1 MAKLKNIISTFIV
14 STMYKKII
22 SSSRTA
28 TVKIAAI
35 AMIITSCVASTY
47 AQDTEQTIPTRA
59 QVAPVYS
66 KTTNANCFLVGNTNT
81 QYDLEEGKFI
91 NENDE
96 KYGQLKHIVNKPGG
110 DYIYYDGINGTTGN
124 TFSVTNVNY
133 ADFCIEIFDECG
145 TIKIEDARLNWGGR
159 IAADDI
165 ASMPQNV
172 YIKITDQDGQ
182 SLTTGNAALNNYIR
196 VNSNPIFKESSQSSF
211 HKGFYI
217 CHKEIKDIIQALI
230 DESNLS
236 AGAHSFRMYVANI
249 PVKLKADNNDD
260 KAGYYSGWSFSLVY
274 QHPLLSK
281 RSIMVYQS
289 DLFGEANEVGQ
300 TAEPIYADLLFGNSN
315 QYSISDTITFAMSV
329 FGGMANQADEYIVV
343 NRDTNIVS
351 KIGYEDRDHKFY
363 GNSPL
368 RIPFFSENPS
378 QKNAA
383 TINSGILRGMI
394 NYQYKTQ
401 GCDVTQFL
409 KSVRGYDLQKTTLDP
424 GNFKYIKQNG
434 KSFNLCITPSQE
446 MHFFTNA
453 LLYIGVPDAP
463 EAALPMEVDKTD
475 IQPDEDFKVTLYVKT
490 GDNKNGLTNINVRVP
505 ISEYVDSIVNC
516 NISFHKDVQSTSNG
530 THSNNCNPS
539 ISTITDITKSTKG
552 SNTSV
557 SSWNDNNNDK
567 FMKEAIPFMNSYL
580 EKIDKIN
587 DNYATTKPSVVKT
600 REIVFEF
607 DKLVIPSQLKDANA
621 ITITLTLH
629 SKKEDDPVY
638 NKKTYL
644 GERPQVIPQAELD
657 LTDNVTKDTSV
668 FESSYDPNI
677 DWREYRCELNG
688 SGDGDGGGGGGGGG
702 GNCAGLNGDKAT
714 GSGIYKKNKT
724 KMVEIN
730 INAEGDCRETPD
742 TIKIHFCDEVT
753 ITPQAIKVQLAK
765 LEFDLDSIIKVDSC
779 IWERA
784 KRDMLVDFSSKHGV
798 NRALL
803 EQLLSNYDNP
813 IQLIDTTQAWQQF
826 FNCQTPLDAED
837 VDSIVNMK
845 KDFSDI
851 YVLFKGNQKDD
862 TLSSNVYEKSEF
874 ISLRDESKLEETFT
888 ISDDDTLYVYYKSPW
903 KGNGNSCSEFMPI
916 CFIKD
921 RLGDPIF
928 VYDNDTIA
936 KNDTIYSCLGN
947 ELSHLKI
954 TKYFEDYNLYA
965 TIIDTIG
972 DPENVVFNDLIDK
985 TYSKV
990 VDWNIQK
997 TGKINTNIPGTRT
1010 LIFKQKDLANS
1021 CLDDGDT
1028 LFIKVLDLKIDE
1040 TPDLSE
1046 NTELSFCRSTKVE
1059 DSIPLKVTKD
1069 AAHQDY
1075 QVFWY
1080 EVTKTEDE
1088 VVRTK
1093 IGEGDEIKIGRDSI
1107 FSSPS
1112 ITIRYE
1118 ATYFKDHCESNPSPI
1133 DITLYKSADSILT
1146 DTMVICQYYKLKEDE
1161 VLGQLKDWNPGRK
1174 YTTDSLVF
1182 YPYYDIIAGDIQKNM
1197 EEAIKGDSVLL
1208 ARLLKGM
1215 DTESGCAT
1223 NGFRFVQFVVRGI
1236 TDKGCFGEPS
1246 LVTVKINCHDKTTP
1260 KFKGDEHFIRYC
1272 TGDTP
1277 KQNFNDFLAEPA
1289 EYESGYKWVWLP
1301 ITDSLNLPQNKYKS
1315 TAYESAISG
1324 GNPATNTIIANTN
1337 QYIVVRIDS
1346 NSCVSQKDS
1355 FKIIVADAITSYA
1368 MIGDTTTVINTNEP
1382 DFALNYCKGDNPYSS
1397 KQLPAVGYP
1406 SRDYIMEWY
1415 NKDFQTDDCDTLSKY
1430 KKNRLAHTIDIDFNQ
1445 VDTIYYCM
1453 RQSTNMGCK
1462 GPWLNVTI
1470 IVHDNVKERPD
1481 IDTVKMCE
1489 GDFAQKFKIHPS
1501 SDPNLMLYLYGEDK
1515 TTEVLESEMV
1525 VDTIPGKYL
1534 FSENKSLYYAQYKN
1548 KVTQCYGEMIG
1559 TNAIINPKPHLPQ
1572 MNEDTTVYLCA
1583 NGDTVNL
1590 GKRVEAAIDP
1600 SDYDTR
1606 IVWTPND
1613 TVITNGDIS
1622 SLYKFYQQDSVT
1634 LCAGDPIEI
1643 TVKVSNTIKYTPFGT
1658 KRFCY
1663 GESISIRDTV
1673 NRLLRHN
1680 DNVIAKSGLKY
1691 NVYLLN
1697 GDSRGIEIT
1706 QNVKSSKS
1714 RHESDTTRYLI
1725 NIYDEVSGC
1734 EKRDTATIIFHALPD
1749 AKVVEKIEACQ
1760 DVAITLPTPTN
1771 QDFNYIWKR
1780 SAGDKIEGVPTLLA
1794 LSADE
1799 TITLTEENKLTG
1811 CQDTFEVKVT
1821 VFPTPANALVR
1832 DTVFCQS
1839 TSSKEVKAEIRT
1851 SDDAYNKETSNFS
1864 LLWFNSAMESVENP
1878 LDMDTITMNE
1888 LSQALNYTVRQ
1899 RNNITQCFRDTTIT
1913 VTLKKSPVL
1922 AMPDLKAVCEPDTI
1936 SFVQQ
1941 VNKYLSENIAS
1952 TNLANLTGVQFK
1964 YGKIIN
1970 GSLSALT
1977 KEQAEEI
1984 TYTSDID
1991 SVLYTY
1997 TLTDVDNVCSASD
2010 SVFITINKKPL
2021 VPVIE
2026 SGLDTI
2032 YFCQDDAPIRIG
2044 AEDKNEEKYPTAI
2057 YWGDYKS
2064 TNKSDSLTITARAG
2078 NYTAFTKNEKTGCVS
2093 DLDTIHAVISY
2104 PIDFIKIAPQHLCFR
2119 DSLDL
2124 YGMVEKQVAQNK
2136 KNSKSDLR
2144 FNIYRMSGNVSL
2156 PTPIVK
2162 KVGSNKA
2169 INENDTTRYAIEIKD
2184 YVSGCEFHDT
2194 ATVIFHGLP
2203 VIDKIQDIVVC
2214 QYQDTALPTPDKG
2227 YMYEWF
2233 RASNN
2238 MLINDPSHFNTDIKE
2253 YLYLKATEQFEEH
2266 QLSCYDS
2273 LNVYMDVQ
2281 TIPTSAIVA
2290 SDTFCQFSG
2299 EQLIKAE
2306 IKESQDNPRNDLSI
2320 QWIDEEG
2327 NTVPN
2332 PINTDEVEV
2341 NGKSRALKYT
2351 IRQYNKITGCYKDT
2365 IVPFVVNKG
2374 LDLQMEDL
2382 KAVCQPEVIDFRG
2395 KVLDYLTTA
2404 NTNIS
2409 NVGNCDI
2416 TFGKIVNL
2424 SESALTDEEASNIAY
2439 TEGIDSMLYVYHVK
2453 DNVCESADSVY
2464 VTINRKPATPVIE
2477 EGIDTIYFCASNQ
2490 EMRLVAKQ
2498 ENDKRNTKIFWGDY
2512 NSTTYGDTLAI
2523 SGHTPVAKYTAFSKN
2538 ILSRCTSGF
2547 DTIIAVV
2554 KETIKV
2560 EPIGEEGTIVKC
2572 EGEVIDLYELAYNSF
2587 KFNKAPNSSIK
2598 FSATENGY
2606 PISEDELRNISRT
2619 SQDTS
2624 HYLFT
2629 VEDDVTGCDA
2639 TNRLTLI
2646 YHKNPTFAIEGT
2658 TILCEGEN
2666 IELKATGE
2674 QRPVSFAW
2682 MFEESPTVVNTTDAF
2697 LYRNITHDTTVV
2709 LIEKLSGTLCADTVS
2724 QFIKVNVAPTQL
2736 ADTAIAM
2743 CQDTAAKK
2751 NELINMN
2758 RSNDEIQGY
2767 LIKWYDDNDTPLSET
2782 ESIEVDK
2789 RNAATFKYQ
2798 VETINKNTGCVSQRS
2813 NVVVTINPQIT
2824 IGLDQPDTICQP
2836 FTYDLAGN
2844 LAATISGGTRP
2855 TYVNTTLNGTEIT
2868 NDDAIAESG
2877 LYTVHYTDDNQCDA
2891 AKTISIQFF
2900 EQPGTPQL
2908 IGDTI
2913 VCQGSPTVKLTA
2925 KRVGANSVN
2934 QTFEWRSAA
2943 ETTVSDTLYLN
2954 TKDYGKTPY
2963 TLRAVDKK
2971 SQCFSEPIKFNF
2983 DIRES
2988 IGFSP
2993 IGLLEGCYGTTIDL
3007 AEKLKGAH
3015 SGSDEEKTLSYFFLT
3030 EANSLNAIDTPESI
3044 AQSGR
3049 YVVKASETESGCA
3062 RQDTVE
3068 VLFHDSLAI
3077 TTEGTTVICQ
3087 GEEINDL
3094 KALNADDYLWIRA
3107 NGTHSNGAQFPF
3119 ATSVQQSERFQ
3130 IIGEKKVGS
3139 LFCKDSIYLDIT
3151 VNSIPAILPDTNIFL
3166 CQDTAGTPQSIARN
3180 VVAQENE
3187 KLMLIWKDAAGDTL
3201 FNGTDKATSPVTE
3214 EGTTH
3219 YFVSQVNK
3227 ETQCTNK
3234 AAEVVVNVLPQINIH
3249 FEDTTTCVPNSIS
3262 LSNIASTAATAG
3274 KYTDDITVIAY
3285 ELMNNGNATDVSDQA
3300 DALTQE
3306 GTYRVRYQ
3314 YESNGV
3320 TCQSENAIQLHFNKQ
3335 PIRPAIA
3342 DQNFC
3347 QKSGDHELV
3356 GKVNS
3361 THVRLLWEDLS
3372 VYPAK
3377 VDTNT
3382 ATVSTDIATQKMFLI
3397 RQIQDLSGCVSEAD
3411 TAMITIYPAIESIDK
3426 DTAICFGEAV
3436 DLNQFAKGSYLGGTP
3451 KYSVSFKNADG
3462 QNFTAD
3468 HVTKSN
3474 TYFAFYAD
3482 SANVCRDTATFKIEV
3497 DQPIELSIEGTG
3509 FACTDQT
3516 VTLSVSG
3523 AEQYE
3528 WSNGEKGDQISV
3540 TSEES
3545 AIKQYTVEGR
3555 RLFHDI
3561 YCAADTTVSIEFRNA
3576 VTPRVLTFDTCAG
3589 NPVTIQ
3595 DVILKNQVAET
3606 VDTIWNRTDDI
3617 RYSNLQQNLGKT
3629 GSYEIAVHNDEGCH
3643 AHHTL
3648 AVKMH
3653 QVDNLKVDRQAST
3666 YCYGSLANF
3675 SVSGENARS
3684 FEWNNLNDG
3693 TIKEGARYDEP
3704 ITGNTDFM
3712 LIATEK
3718 ELGCQDTV
3726 RFSVEAY
3733 PKKNII
3739 ITGNPNSCRDSII
3752 TLSVESAL
3760 TDIQWNFGDSI
3771 VKERTIHF
3779 VAEESKK
3786 LLVSGIDENG
3796 CPTEESILTDVV
3808 YLDDPTILFDLI
3820 EDSEY
3825 ALSDDVNEI
3834 ELRESNIQSGSEKIT
3849 YTWNFGDG
3857 RSWKEVGS
3865 NYVTHSY
3872 NDTIIRSRRDIPVN
3886 LVVEHEYGC
3895 KKSANTILKIDPFI
3909 FVPNTMIADGEYVFM
3924 ENYDLQIFDRVG
3936 TLIYQ
3941 GRGWD
3946 GTYKGMPA
3954 SEDTYFYALT
3964 YYEKGEKII
3973 KTGFITLVRP

>member
-1 MAKLKNIISTFIV
+1 M
-14 STMYKKII
+14 KKISLLFI
-22 SSSRTA
+22 C
-28 TVKIAAI
+28 ILL
-35 AMIITSCVASTY
+35 ASFNLTF
-47 AQDTEQTIPTRA
+47 AQFKLTDIN
-59 QVAPVYS
+59 PVYS
-66 KTTNANCFLVGNTNT
+66 GTINANCFLIGNTNT
-81 QYDLEEGKFI
+81 QLLDLVGKTTDDITQEIEYEGELSPI
-91 NENDE
+91 TNN
-96 KYGQLKHIVNKPGG
+96 PTRT
-110 DYIYYDGINGTTGN
+110 DGITIENCN
-124 TFSVTNVNY
+124 F
-133 ADFCIEIFDECG
+133 ADFCINIPQECG
-145 TIKIEDARLNWGGR
+145 LGTIEDARITWGGR
-159 IAADDI
+159 VEK
-165 ASMPQNV
+165 PLTQEYV
-172 YIKITDQDGQ
+172 YIKITDDK
-182 SLTTGNAALNNYIR
+182 GNDLPLSNSAL
-196 VNSNPIFKESSQSSF
+196 SSF
-211 HKGFYI
+211 MKIEGDADTQDPKKSPQNDGFYAI
-217 CHKEIKDIIQALI
+217 HKAITDTINSIIQDPGFPGNGNYRI
-230 DESNLS
+230 
-236 AGAHSFRMYVANI
+236 YVANI
-249 PVKLKADNNDD
+249 PVKLSRRPNVGED
-260 KAGYYSGWSFSLVY
+260 AGQFCGWNFSLVY
-274 QHPLLSK
+274 KHPLLPR
-281 RSIMVYQS
+281 RSIMVYNTF
-289 DLFGEANEVGQ
+289 LFQESTSAGN
-300 TAEPIYADLLFGNSN
+300 TPDPIFASFRFGNCIP
-315 QYSISDTITFAMSV
+315 YTMDDTISFAYSAL
-329 FGGMANQADEYIVV
+329 GGMFLQTSDCMRL
-343 NRDTNIVS
+343 NRDKDMMSSMPNDKKYYGKAS
-351 KIGYEDRDHKFY
+351 KI
-363 GNSPL
+363 
-368 RIPFFSENPS
+368 PFNDVAIAENAPTVDENPF
-378 QKNAA
+378 
-383 TINSGILRGMI
+383 RCMI
-394 NYQYKTQ
+394 NYLYQSESCLIQAYNPYA
-401 GCDVTQFL
+401 
-409 KSVRGYDLQKTTLDP
+409 RGFDLTKTTLAP
-424 GNFKYIKQNG
+424 ISSSPFNYIARNGND
-434 KSFNLCITPSQE
+434 FNVTIIPTQE
-446 MHFFTNA
+446 YHYFTNA
-453 LLYIGVPDAP
+453 LIYIGAPDAP

-475 IQPDEDFKVTLYVKT
+475 IQPNEDFKVTLYVKT
-490 GDNKNGLTNINVRVP
+490 GNNKNGLTNINVRVP
-505 ISEYVDSIVNC
+505 ISEYVDSIVSC
-516 NISFHKDVQSTSNG
+516 DIQFHSAVQSTSNG
-530 THSNNCNPS
+530 TKSD
-539 ISTITDITKSTKG
+539 ISYPTITTMLNTTKNQRKSDTKVRDW
-552 SNTSV
+552 NTT
-557 SSWNDNNNDK
+557 NNNK
-567 FMKEAIPFMNSYL
+567 FMKTALPSVNSYL
-580 EKIDKIN
+580 ESVDKIN
-587 DNYATTKPSVVKT
+587 DNYATTKPSVIKT

-607 DKLVIPSQLKDANA
+607 ENLVIPKQIKDTNA
-621 ITITLTLH
+621 ITITLVLH
-629 SKKEDDPVY
+629 SKRADDPIY
-638 NKKTYL
+638 DKKTYI
-644 GERPQVIPQAELD
+644 GGTPQVIPQAELD
-657 LTDNVTKDTSV
+657 LTDNVTRDTSI
-668 FESSYDPNI
+668 FESSYEKNI
-677 DWREYRCELNG
+677 NWKNYRCELNG
-688 SGDGDGGGGGGGGG
+688 DGNGGGGGGGGGG
-702 GNCAGLNGDKAT
+702 GNCAGLNGDHAT
-714 GSGIYKKNKT
+714 GSGIYKKNET
-724 KMVEIN
+724 QMVEIN
-730 INAEGDCRETPD
+730 INAKSDCRETPD
-742 TIKIHFCDEVT
+742 TIKIHFCDEIT
-753 ITPQAIKVQLAK
+753 ITPQAIKAQLSR

-784 KRDMLVDFSSKHGV
+784 KRDMLVDFSSRHGV

-813 IQLIDTTQAWQQF
+813 IQMIDTTQAWQQF
-826 FNCQTPLDAED
+826 FNCQTPLDAKD

-851 YVLFKGNQKDD
+851 YVLFKGNGKDD

-972 DPENVVFNDLIDK
+972 GTENVVDDLIDK
-985 TYSKV
+985 TYTKV

-1028 LFIKVLDLKIDE
+1028 LFVKVLDLKIDE

-1046 NTELSFCRSTKVE
+1046 NTELAFCRSTKVE

-1093 IGEGDEIKIGRDSI
+1093 IGEGDEVKIGRDSL

-1118 ATYFKDHCESNPSPI
+1118 ATYFKDHCESNPSQI
-1133 DITLYKSADSILT
+1133 DITLYKSADTILT
-1146 DTMVICQYYKLKEDE
+1146 DTMTICQYYKLKEDE

-1182 YPYYDIIAGDIQKNM
+1182 YPYYDVIAGDIQKNM
-1197 EEAIKGDSVLL
+1197 EEATKGDSILL
-1208 ARLLKGM
+1208 ERLLKGM

-1277 KQNFNDFLAEPA
+1277 KTNFNDFLEEPA

-1301 ITDSLNLPQNKYKS
+1301 IADSLSLPQNKYKS

-1324 GNPATNTIIANTN
+1324 GNPATNTVIANTN
-1337 QYIVVRIDS
+1337 QYVVVRIDS
-1346 NSCVSQKDS
+1346 NSCVSQIDS

-1397 KQLPAVGYP
+1397 KRLPVVGYP

-1445 VDTIYYCM
+1445 VDTLFYCM

-1489 GDFAQKFKIHPS
+1489 GEFAQKFNIHPT

-1525 VDTIPGKYL
+1525 VDTTPGKYL

-1559 TNAIINPKPHLPQ
+1559 TNAIVNPKPHLPQ

-1583 NGDTVNL
+1583 IGDTVNL
-1590 GKRVEAAIDP
+1590 TQKIEAAID
-1600 SDYDTR
+1600 SRDFGTR
-1606 IVWTPND
+1606 IEWTPND
-1613 TVITNGDIS
+1613 TVITKKDIS
-1622 SLYKFYQQDSVT
+1622 ASYYVFQRDSIT

-1658 KRFCY
+1658 KSFCY
-1663 GESISIRDTV
+1663 GESVSIRDTV

-1680 DNVIAKSGLKY
+1680 DNVIAKNGLKY

-1697 GDSRGIEIT
+1697 GNSRGIEIT
-1706 QNVKSSKS
+1706 KNVKSSKS

-1749 AKVVEKIEACQ
+1749 EKVVEKIEACQ

-1771 QDFNYIWKR
+1771 QDFNYVWKR
-1780 SAGDKIEGVPTLLA
+1780 SAGDKIEGIPTLLT
-1794 LSADE
+1794 LSTDE

-1811 CQDTFEVKVT
+1811 CQDTFKVKVT

-1839 TSSKEVKAEIRT
+1839 TPFKEVKAEIRT

-1878 LDMDTITMNE
+1878 LDMDTITMSE
-1888 LSQALNYTVRQ
+1888 LSQALSYTVRQ

-1941 VNKYLSENIAS
+1941 INKYLSENIAS
-1952 TNLANLTGVQFK
+1952 TNLANLTGIQFK

-1997 TLTDVDNVCSASD
+1997 TITDVDNVCSASD

-2021 VPVIE
+2021 VPIIE
-2026 SGLDTI
+2026 SGIDTI
-2032 YFCQDDAPIRIG
+2032 YFCQDDAPIAIG
-2044 AEDKNEEKYPTAI
+2044 AEDVNEKRYPTRI

-2064 TNKSDSLTITARAG
+2064 TQASDSLTISEHKG
-2078 NYTAFTKNEKTGCVS
+2078 NYMAFAKNEATGCVS

-2104 PIDFIKIAPQHLCFR
+2104 PIEFTKIVPQHLCYR

-2144 FNIYRMSGNVSL
+2144 FTIFRMSGNVSL

-2233 RASNN
+2233 RASND

-2266 QLSCYDS
+2266 RLSCYDS

-2281 TIPTSAIVA
+2281 TIPTSAGVA

-2299 EQLIKAE
+2299 EHLIKAE
-2306 IKESQDNPRNDLSI
+2306 IRESLDNPRNDLSI
-2320 QWIDEEG
+2320 QWIDEAG
-2327 NTVPN
+2327 NVVPN

-2341 NGKSRALKYT
+2341 SGKSRALKYT

-2416 TFGKIVNL
+2416 SFGKIVNL

-2464 VTINRKPATPVIE
+2464 VTINKKPTTPVIE
-2477 EGIDTIYFCASNQ
+2477 AGIDTIYFCASNQ
-2490 EMRLVAKQ
+2490 EMQLVATQ

-2538 ILSRCTSGF
+2538 ILTGCTSGF
-2547 DTIIAVV
+2547 DTIVAVV

-2560 EPIGEEGTIVKC
+2560 EPIGEDGTIVKC

-2587 KFNKAPNSSIK
+2587 KFNKAPTSSIK

-2606 PISEDELRNISRT
+2606 PISEDELRSVSRT

-2624 HYLFT
+2624 LYLFT
-2629 VEDDVTGCDA
+2629 VEDDVTGCNA

-2646 YHKNPTFAIEGT
+2646 YHKNPTFSIEGT
-2658 TILCEGEN
+2658 EVLCEGEN

-2674 QRPVSFAW
+2674 ERPVSFAW
-2682 MFEESPTVVNTTDAF
+2682 MFKESSTVINTTDAF

-2751 NELINMN
+2751 NDLINMN

-2767 LIKWYDDNDTPLSET
+2767 LIKWYDDNNTPLSET

-2836 FTYDLAGN
+2836 FTYDLVGN

-2934 QTFEWRSAA
+2934 QTFEWKSAA
-2943 ETTVSDTLYLN
+2943 ETIVSDTLYLSTQN
-2954 TKDYGKTPY
+2954 YGKTPY

-2971 SQCFSEPIKFNF
+2971 SQCFSEPVKFNF

-3007 AEKLKGAH
+3007 AEKLEGAH

-3030 EANSLNAIDTPESI
+3030 EANSLNAIDTPERI

-3094 KALNADDYLWIRA
+3094 KALNADDYVWIRV
-3107 NGTHSNGAQFPF
+3107 NGTRSNGAQFPF

-3130 IIGEKKVGS
+3130 IIGEKRVGT

-3151 VNSIPAILPDTNIFL
+3151 VNNNPAILPDTNIFL
-3166 CQDTAGTPQSIARN
+3166 CQDTAGMPQSIARN
-3180 VVAQENE
+3180 VVVQENE
-3187 KLMLIWKDAAGDTL
+3187 KLMLVWKDAAGDTL

-3234 AAEVVVNVLPQINIH
+3234 AAEVIVNVLPQINIH
-3249 FEDTTTCVPNSIS
+3249 FEDTTTCVPNSIN
-3262 LSNIASTAATAG
+3262 LTNIASTAATAG
-3274 KYTDDITVIAY
+3274 KHTDDITVIAY
-3285 ELMNNGNATDVSDQA
+3285 ELMSNGNATDVSDQA

-3306 GTYRVRYQ
+3306 GTYLVRYQ

-3335 PIRPAIA
+3335 PIRPVIA
-3342 DQNFC
+3342 DQSFC

-3356 GKVNS
+3356 GNVNS

-3372 VYPAK
+3372 VYPSK
-3377 VDTNT
+3377 VDTNR
-3382 ATVSTDIATQKMFLI
+3382 ATVNTDIATQKMFLI

-3451 KYSVSFKNADG
+3451 KHSVSFKNADG
-3462 QNFTAD
+3462 QSFSAD

-3509 FACTDQT
+3509 LACTDQT

-3528 WSNGEKGDQISV
+3528 WSNGEKGDQISI

-3561 YCAADTTVSIEFRNA
+3561 YCATDTTVSVEFRNA
-3576 VTPRVLTFDTCAG
+3576 VTPRALTFDTCAG

-3595 DVILKNQVAET
+3595 DVILKNHVTET
-3606 VDTIWNRTDDI
+3606 VDTIWNRTDEI
-3617 RYSNLQQNLGKT
+3617 RYSNLNQNIGKS
-3629 GSYEIAVHNDEGCH
+3629 GLYEIAVHNTEGCA

-3648 AVKMH
+3648 EVKMH
-3653 QVDNLKVDRQAST
+3653 RVENFKVDRQESIF
-3666 YCYGSLANF
+3666 CYGSLANF
-3675 SVSGENARS
+3675 TASGENARS
-3684 FEWNNLNDG
+3684 FEWNNLTEG
-3693 TIKEGARYDEP
+3693 IVKEGDRYNEP
-3704 ITGNTDFM
+3704 ITGNSEFM

-3718 ELGCQDTV
+3718 EMGCQDTIL
-3726 RFSVEAY
+3726 FSVEAY
-3733 PKKNII
+3733 PFKEINV
-3739 ITGNPNSCRDSII
+3739 TGNANSCRDSII
-3752 TLSVESAL
+3752 TLSVESVL
-3760 TDIQWNFGDSI
+3760 TDILWDFGDSTTTD
-3771 VKERTIHF
+3771 RTIHF
-3779 VAEESKK
+3779 VADYNRKIQ
-3786 LLVSGIDENG
+3786 LTGIDNHG
-3796 CPTEESILTDVV
+3796 CPVKKVINTDVV
-3808 YLDDPTILFDLI
+3808 SLDDPII
-3820 EDSEY
+3820 EYERIEGTEY

-3834 ELRESNIQSGSEKIT
+3834 ELREAIMPSNSDQYQYI
-3849 YTWNFGDG
+3849 WNFGDG
-3857 RSWKEVGS
+3857 HTWSEIGGQTIS
-3865 NYVTHSY
+3865 HQY
-3872 NDTIIRSRRDIPVN
+3872 NDTIIRSRRDILVN
-3886 LVVEHEYGC
+3886 LTVEHEYGC
-3895 KKSANTILKIDPFI
+3895 KKSTSTILKINPFI
-3909 FVPNTMIADGEYVFM
+3909 FIPNTMIADGEYIFM

-3973 KTGFITLVRP
+3973 KTGFITLVR